1 MKRLNHKIKDQ
12 VEWEKI
18 VMEESVIY
26 RLEDLDKLEFALD
39 MQVIGNKILAVVFD
53 DREIIFY
60 E

>member
-1 MKRLNHKIKDQ
+1 
-12 VEWEKI
+12 
-18 VMEESVIY
+18 MEESVIY